1 MKVKELLKLLE
12 GVNPESVVLIR
23 DNGSILPTADFD
35 EHKDYNVTPEGVH
48 TSEIFILSSEEW
60 EE

>member
-12 GVNPESVVLIR
+12 GVDPESAVLIR
-23 DNGSILPTADFD
+23 DNGSILLTADFD
-35 EHKDYNVTPEGVH
+35 EHKDYNVTPEGVN

-60 EE
+60 